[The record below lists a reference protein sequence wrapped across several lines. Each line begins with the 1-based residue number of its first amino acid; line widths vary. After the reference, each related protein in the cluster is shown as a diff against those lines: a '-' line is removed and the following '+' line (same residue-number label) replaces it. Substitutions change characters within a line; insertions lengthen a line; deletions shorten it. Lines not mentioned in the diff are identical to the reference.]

1 MPTLQEPA
9 VKELCERLII
19 EETSSII
26 VFRLGDHYG
35 VWVITALFYAALHL
49 VEMELA
55 KNNVHSEDH
64 VKRNNAVATVS
75 RFKSIRSAYDVLCRE
90 SRKARYG
97 CCSFNRD
104 KAEQYRALFDHIE
117 KELLKAS

>member
-1 MPTLQEPA
+1 MPGYKEHYYQYMKN
-9 VKELCERLII
+9 KELVSEKIFSLDD
-19 EETSSII
+19 TKY
-26 VFRLGDHYG
+26 LD
-35 VWVITALFYAALHL
+35 WVITILFYAALHL
-49 VEMELA
+49 VEMELT

-75 RFKSIRSAYDVLCRE
+75 RFKSIRSAYDVLYRE

-104 KAEQYRALFDHIE
+104 KVEQYRALFDHIE